1 MIELLGLTLDQLR
14 RQAVAW
20 DLPAYCGNQLYHALY
35 VERRWQFDQMTNLS
49 RTLRERLL
57 REASVTLPGIEK
69 RYPSADGSVRY
80 VLRLH
85 ANKVGD
91 DRPSPSS
98 QPWNNEPVI
107 STPSPAAPAAGS
119 SADSK
124 PAQKRHAATTSVT
137 VETVWMPEADRQTF
151 CLSSQAGCA
160 VDCHFCATAQL
171 GLIRNLTAG
180 EIVGQVLT
188 VLDAHRQELRPQTN
202 VVLMGQGEPLLN
214 YEETLQ
220 AVRLLADPEGMRIP
234 LRKITLSTSG
244 IVPGIRRLAQEEI
257 RPKLAVSLNATTDE
271 QRDAIMPLNRKY
283 PLAKLLAACRD
294 YPLRPWER
302 LTFEYVLL
310 GGFNDTAE
318 DARRLVALIRGLRC
332 KVNLIPW
339 NAVPALPY
347 RAPTDEAVETFQQI
361 LREAGL
367 LAFIRRSRGQDVFAA
382 CGQLS
387 LLEITT

>member
-14 RQAVAW
+14 QQAVAW

-80 VLRLH
+80 VLRL
-85 ANKVGD
+85 APDTNAEARK
-91 DRPSPSS
+91 
-98 QPWNNEPVI
+98 
-107 STPSPAAPAAGS
+107 SPAERGRVLELSESPTNKSSPEGVLGTRS
-119 SADSK
+119 SA
-124 PAQKRHAATTSVT
+124 TTI
-137 VETVWMPEADRQTF
+137 ETIWMPEADRQTL

-220 AVRLLADPEGMRIP
+220 AVRLLADPEGMHIP
-234 LRKITLSTSG
+234 LRKITLSTAG

-283 PLAKLLAACRD
+283 PLAELLAACRD

-310 GGFNDTAE
+310 GGFNDTAA
-318 DARRLVALIRGLRC
+318 DARRLVALIRGLR
-332 KVNLIPW
+332 
-339 NAVPALPY
+339 
-347 RAPTDEAVETFQQI
+347 
-361 LREAGL
+361 
-367 LAFIRRSRGQDVFAA
+367 S
-382 CGQLS
+382 
-387 LLEITT
+387 